1 MQTKEG
7 LLSAE
12 TLGFTTAQ
20 NPSVNTDFVVFLFCI
35 LKATT
40 YQIFAS
46 FRKGETKAWRQAAN
60 IVHQAQS
67 EFLTDATVTGAI
79 ALEQRSSLF
88 EEIQCKSGPPSEFYK
103 ARSRQPP
110 SACAI
115 PRRPETI
122 KGPSHLHHHHH
133 HFDRRRRR
141 RRRHRAKRGSG
152 ANRLTDRPSAPASI
166 GRSKLISS
174 IDSWS
179 GPEGRRRTR
188 TKEGRMEVNAIAQH
202 TRYREHSLPRRRVKN
217 ICNEERHCQREF
229 RVKYC
234 ESRSGDSRKSKSI
247 T

>member
-12 TLGFTTAQ
+12 TLGSTTARTESQ
-20 NPSVNTDFVVFLFCI
+20 RQQFNTDFVVFSFCI

-46 FRKGETKAWRQAAN
+46 FRKGETKAEAAN

-67 EFLTDATVTGAI
+67 EFLTHATVTGAI
-79 ALEQRSSLF
+79 ALKQRSALF
-88 EEIQCKSGPPSEFYK
+88 EAIQCKSGPPSEFYK

-122 KGPSHLHHHHH
+122 RGPSHLHHHHHH

-152 ANRLTDRPSAPASI
+152 ANRLTDRPSASASI

-179 GPEGRRRTR
+179 GPEGRRE
-188 TKEGRMEVNAIAQH
+188 K
-202 TRYREHSLPRRRVKN
+202 RRKDGWR
-217 ICNEERHCQREF
+217 
-229 RVKYC
+229 
-234 ESRSGDSRKSKSI
+234 
-247 T
+247 